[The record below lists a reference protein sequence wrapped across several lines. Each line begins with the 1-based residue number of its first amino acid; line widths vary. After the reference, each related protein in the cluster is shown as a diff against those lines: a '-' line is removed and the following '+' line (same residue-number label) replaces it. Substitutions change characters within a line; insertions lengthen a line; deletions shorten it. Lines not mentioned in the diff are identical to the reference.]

1 MDLEAKIDGLF
12 PTYVFNFDLSE
23 KVDWKKLIPILDEE
37 VDKRHVL
44 EEEENAEKF
53 KDPRLRFFAAK
64 HIFRNFP
71 ETLPNRVFLH
81 FHEKVSERIFSLEKK
96 SFLTLPGAM
105 EEADTISLEIEE
117 NIDNK
122 SLLTQL
128 NQYNIY
134 IDFLND
140 YYKQRSPKPIRF
152 DSNLSK
158 KLFG

>member
-1 MDLEAKIDGLF
+1 MKDFHTQPWGLKW
-12 PTYVFNFDLSE
+12 NF
-23 KVDWKKLIPILDEE
+23 
-37 VDKRHVL
+37 
-44 EEEENAEKF
+44 AEKF

-71 ETLPNRVFLH
+71 ETLPKKVFLH
-81 FHEKVSERIFSLEKK
+81 LHKKVSERIFSLEKK

-117 NIDNK
+117 NSESK
-122 SLLTQL
+122 ALFTQL

-134 IDFLND
+134 INFLND
-140 YYKQRSPKPIRF
+140 YYKQRNPKPIRF